1 MDKSTLEFFFSSDLD
16 TSVDAVME
24 FIVQEKI
31 SGKEVN
37 IDISQVNEDNK
48 QSVLVLLGEEL
59 VPCSRLTSERNRFC
73 RDHCPATVE
82 RTFGPAAPATSRFP
96 EKMIRSKCALVRSV
110 HAVRFFKDSIKQAAM

>member
-1 MDKSTLEFFFSSDLD
+1 VDESTLEFFFSSDLD

-59 VPCSRLTSERNRFC
+59 VPALEYKVTVLDI
-73 RDHCPATVE
+73 RDS
-82 RTFGPAAPATSRFP
+82 G
-96 EKMIRSKCALVRSV
+96 
-110 HAVRFFKDSIKQAAM
+110 

>member
-1 MDKSTLEFFFSSDLD
+1 VDKSTLEFFFSSDLD

-59 VPCSRLTSERNRFC
+59 VPALEYKVTVLDI
-73 RDHCPATVE
+73 RDS
-82 RTFGPAAPATSRFP
+82 G
-96 EKMIRSKCALVRSV
+96 
-110 HAVRFFKDSIKQAAM
+110 